1 MKKNYSAQD
10 LDKSFALAV
19 AIMLF
24 ANLALNLVFA
34 PFMKDGAL
42 PDLAYWAMQAMYT
55 CLVGLSAVLYAKI
68 SKANFL
74 SATTANKPPK
84 WAHVLWGCVADV
96 FLIAAMLPLNN
107 WICDL
112 IEKLGLTRPSV
123 EMPLQLAPM
132 LLVACVLPAVTEE
145 FVFRGTVGQSLR
157 NVNKLA
163 SLAISGALFALFH
176 LNAAQTVHQFV
187 LGAFL
192 TLVMFRSGSVWTS
205 VIVHFFNN
213 AFAVALTFVFLDES
227 VLTPYFLPMF
237 FVGLAGFALCVFG
250 YVKCTKSSWTREND
264 SLAKEQSSDT
274 SSQNEQSRQLN
285 VLSLVFAVGVCL
297 VLWVANLVL
306 KQ

>member
-1 MKKNYSAQD
+1 MRKNYSSAD
-10 LDKSFALAV
+10 LGKSFALAV
-19 AIMLF
+19 AVMLF
-24 ANLALNLVFA
+24 AQLALSLAFA
-34 PFMKDGAL
+34 PFMQDGAL
-42 PDLAYWAMQAMYT
+42 PDAAYWIMQALYT
-55 CLVGLSAVLYAKI
+55 CLIGVTAPVYAAI

-112 IEKLGLTRPSV
+112 IEKLGLSRPSV

-157 NVNKLA
+157 NGNKLA
-163 SLAISGALFALFH
+163 SLAICGALFALFH

-192 TLVMFRSGSVWTS
+192 ALVMFRSGSVWTS
-205 VIVHFFNN
+205 VLLHFFNN
-213 AFAVALTFVFLDES
+213 VLAVALSFAFLDES
-227 VLTPYFLPMF
+227 VLTPYFVPMF
-237 FVGLAGFALCVFG
+237 CVGLAGFALCVFG
-250 YVKCTKSSWTREND
+250 YVKCTSSSWEKTD
-264 SLAKEQSSDT
+264 SPQNGQTADT
-274 SSQNEQSRQLN
+274 SSQNEQSKQFN
-285 VLSLVFAVGVCL
+285 VWSLVFAVVVCL